1 VKQVSEYLERIY
13 VPKPIFDLWV
23 EYIEK
28 PTNAEMKEAGE
39 IRQSLTNSLKGCVR
53 KLENLNQM
61 RLRDLISDEEYI
73 KEKKKLIDEK
83 IALEEAIKNDGE
95 IVDDVNRETID
106 RVVFAHEAMERFKN
120 GSLSEKRTILG
131 KIGSNLTLK
140 RKKLIIN
147 AATPFIFLQ
156 NGLPSIREEFERIEP
171 LKNEANIEQF
181 AFFWPRFVLGWRLI
195 ENIRASFRQ
204 KIRRENSPSGSM
216 ESF

>member
-1 VKQVSEYLERIY
+1 MKQVSEYLERIY

-106 RVVFAHEAMERFKN
+106 AVVFAQEDMERFKN

-131 KIGSNLTLK
+131 KIGSNL
-140 RKKLIIN
+140 
-147 AATPFIFLQ
+147 
-156 NGLPSIREEFERIEP
+156 
-171 LKNEANIEQF
+171 
-181 AFFWPRFVLGWRLI
+181 
-195 ENIRASFRQ
+195 
-204 KIRRENSPSGSM
+204 
-216 ESF
+216 